1 MGDSDKS
8 KNENN
13 NKIKNENES
22 KNNNKNDNGN
32 VNKNNNENANSNES
46 KNNNKNDNKNVNKN
60 KNESRNKNKNKKKY
74 TADELLQY
82 AYKHNQVPVILFA
95 KDKEC
100 RYIYTSEIESL
111 IDGGEE
117 HSILGKT
124 DMDIQ
129 YDPELGKTYYEQDK
143 EIIRTGKS
151 CHCYSEF
158 IQDGRIIYKE
168 IAKNPVYSDGEIIGV
183 CGVVSDVTELMNM
196 KQKFENLTLFDTLTG
211 LYNRNYFLKHD
222 FDKATCLP
230 CTYIMCDCN
239 NLKEVND
246 QIGHEAGDR
255 YIREAAELLES
266 VVPDNGICARWGGDE
281 FLLIIPDCDYGKSK
295 LFVKEIE
302 EKQRIQSESMPY
314 MEIAVGVCV
323 RYDINQPEAEAI
335 QQADQNMYVDKKR
348 KKAEKWK

>member
-8 KNENN
+8 KNENK

-22 KNNNKNDNGN
+22 ENNNKNDNRN
-32 VNKNNNENANSNES
+32 VNNHNNNNVDKNNNENKS
-46 KNNNKNDNKNVNKN
+46 
-60 KNESRNKNKNKKKY
+60 KNKKKY
-74 TADELLQY
+74 SADELLQY
-82 AYKHNQVPVILFA
+82 AYKHNQGPVVLFA

-111 IDGGEE
+111 IKGGQE

-143 EIIRTGKS
+143 EIMRTGKS

-168 IAKNPVYSDGEIIGV
+168 IAKNPVYSNGEIIGV

-196 KQKFENLTLFDTLTG
+196 KQKFENLTLFDALTG

-255 YIREAAELLES
+255 YIKEAAELLES

-281 FLLIIPDCDYGKSK
+281 FLLIIPECDYGKSK
-295 LFVKEIE
+295 LFVEEIE

-348 KKAEKWK
+348 KKAEKWN